1 MATLK
6 RTYGKKNKVLGR
18 YLVDSIHSAE
28 PSSFDKVQ
36 SWKRSNQDRQVSTNL
51 SSVSEVAERSSANSS
66 HTAEMSLNVN
76 AASKTSASVCNMPLG
91 SHSTSKFGARRTNRH
106 SGCSEIPRQHSNI
119 ELKRSRSEPDAM
131 SDENTPF
138 QPRTLPSSSSPKM
151 LLMKTDERLYK
162 PSMNQSKN
170 EAKIAGLKDYYQ
182 ALKYCNGSDNDNTG
196 ELAASLNT
204 LPSKHCQI
212 PTESTFELS
221 SELSNTTKA
230 GGQSQANDNIKRSN
244 VSETS
249 DKTKAK
255 KIRPSYPSLPLCSL
269 QTLFKLPR

>member
-51 SSVSEVAERSSANSS
+51 SSVSETAERPIAISS
-66 HTAEMSLNVN
+66 HATELVLNVKD
-76 AASKTSASVCNMPLG
+76 ASKTSSSVCNMPLA
-91 SHSTSKFGARRTNRH
+91 SHSTSKTGAHRPNRH
-106 SGCSEIPRQHSNI
+106 SRCSEIPRQRSNI
-119 ELKRSRSEPDAM
+119 ELKTSRSEPEAL
-131 SDENTPF
+131 SNENIPF
-138 QPRTLPSSSSPKM
+138 QPRTLPCSSSPKVPIV
-151 LLMKTDERLYK
+151 KTDEHLHK
-162 PSMNQSKN
+162 PSMNLSKN
-170 EAKIAGLKDYYQ
+170 EAKIAGLKDYHP
-182 ALKYCNGSDNDNTG
+182 ALKNCNESDNENTG
-196 ELAASLNT
+196 ESAASLNM

-212 PTESTFELS
+212 PIESTFELS
-221 SELSNTTKA
+221 SELSYTTKA
-230 GGQSQANDNIKRSN
+230 GGQSQANDNRKRSK

-249 DKTKAK
+249 NKTKAK